1 MIVTIED
8 KQMEVSEEIG
18 KLINEAKAYRLVCEG
33 MSPLELNNYLNEIA
47 KDVKEIRE
55 KTELAL
61 STTND
66 INKILGITK

>member
-8 KQMEVSEEIG
+8 KQIEVSEEVG
-18 KLINEAKAYRLVCEG
+18 KLINEAKAYRFVCGG

-66 INKILGITK
+66 INKLLGITK